1 MTGPKKSQ
9 TKAPPRHL
17 SKAMQAWWRQV
28 EKACVLE
35 PHDRHLLQLACE
47 AFDRAQAA
55 RAVLDKEGT
64 IFLDRFEQPKAR
76 PEAAIECD
84 ARRDFAALVRQL
96 SIPPE
101 EVPHDASSPP
111 FA

>member
-1 MTGPKKSQ
+1 MSKAKKSQ
-9 TKAPPRHL
+9 SKPPAHL
-17 SKAMQAWWRQV
+17 SKPMQAWWRQV
-28 EKACVLE
+28 ERNCVLE
-35 PHDRHLLQLACE
+35 PHDRHLLQLAAE

-64 IFLDRFEQPKAR
+64 IYLDRFEQPKAR
-76 PEAAIECD
+76 PEAAIERD

-101 EVPHDASSPP
+101 EVPRDASSPP
-111 FA
+111 FI